1 MKLKIIL
8 MLLVTMLTFTSTYAS
23 FPVVRTVTT
32 TAISNVDVIEE
43 VTLTSPAADSM
54 AKSDKFT
61 TALLLWIFLGGFAAH
76 RWYLGSPIGWNIL
89 FIVTLGGLGVWWV
102 IDGIDIIT
110 ENYPGL

>member
-8 MLLVTMLTFTSTYAS
+8 TLLVTVLTFTSSYAS
-23 FPVVRTVTT
+23 FPVVRTVTN
-32 TAISNVDVIEE
+32 TAISNVDVVEE
-43 VTLTSPAADSM
+43 VALTSPAANSI
-54 AKSDKFT
+54 ANSNTFT
-61 TALLLWIFLGGFAAH
+61 TALLLWLFLGGLAAH

-89 FIVTLGGLGVWWV
+89 FILTGGGLGIWWI